1 MKFGGN
7 STHQRAGLPT
17 QLLPHAFRVAT
28 AMVLC
33 FKRWCPAR
41 QSAMSADIWPD
52 FLLSPTFQ
60 GAS

>member
-28 AMVLC
+28 AM
-33 FKRWCPAR
+33 
-41 QSAMSADIWPD
+41 D
-52 FLLSPTFQ
+52 LLEQ
-60 GAS
+60 GVPVEDVQ